1 MNTDE
6 KLSKLSSLSEQS
18 LREQLLLPL
27 MSRMGFKS
35 VMLNHGSLERGK
47 DIVCFDVNRLGEREY
62 IAVVAKA
69 TDLDGNVSSPNSL
82 QALVHQIEQCF
93 DVEYCDLF
101 GKKRITMD
109 RVFVVT
115 SRRITN
121 GAQETVFG
129 RLEKSNLS
137 KMVNFVSGAQL
148 AALLDEHFP
157 AYWDATAEPIEVLRE
172 HRERLLQF
180 ARTLLVSLGANLSSI
195 DATLNEVMVSSV
207 PVRIAAPPD
216 RSISHLSP
224 YGVEIDKIAPEHAHS
239 FCPRYSSRSIQD
251 TFYEAK
257 RYLMFSITEVEEMI
271 ERYEKVVAIEDPT
284 EFVKQ
289 FDVQLERRYSFSRLP
304 FEWVSNAVK
313 SIGQLEEGLNDVE
326 PLRQRLQQIGKLE
339 WAASVVDSLP
349 ELAPEIEVFL
359 HEVDQELFTLKW
371 HIETGNET
379 GKVRLVYEQDA
390 LQQEGSFTTKHSHL
404 IRSFVGDE
412 SRTITPEDVLDAVR
426 LWVREYFDALLASH
440 ALQNED

>member
-18 LREQLLLPL
+18 LREQLLVPL

-47 DIVCFDVNRLGEREY
+47 DIVCFDINRLGEREY

-180 ARTLLVSLGANLSSI
+180 ARTLLASLGANLSSL
-195 DATLNEVMVSSV
+195 DATLNEVMASPV

-216 RSISHLSP
+216 RTISHLSP
-224 YGVEIDKIAPEHAHS
+224 NGVEIDKIAPEHAHN
-239 FCPRYSSRSIQD
+239 FCPRYSSRSIHD
-251 TFYEAK
+251 TFHHAK
-257 RYLMFSITEVEEMI
+257 RYLMFSMTEVEEMI
-271 ERYEKVVAIEDPT
+271 ERYEKVVVIEDPA
-284 EFVKQ
+284 EFMKQ
-289 FDVQLERRYSFSRLP
+289 FEVELEKRYDFSRLP
-304 FEWVSNAVK
+304 FDWVSKAMK
-313 SIGQLEEGLNDVE
+313 ALGELEDGLRDVE
-326 PLRQRLQQIGKLE
+326 PLRQRLHQIGKLE

-349 ELAPEIEVFL
+349 ALAQEIEAFL
-359 HEVDQELFTLKW
+359 GEVDQDSFTLHW
-371 HIETGNET
+371 QIETKDER
-379 GKVRLVYEQDA
+379 GKLGLLYGQDA
-390 LQQEGSFTTKHSHL
+390 TAREDSFTTSHTRL
-404 IRSFVGDE
+404 IESFLGDE
-412 SRTITPEDVLDAVR
+412 TRLITSEDVMSDVLYR
-426 LWVREYFDALLASH
+426 VREHFNRLLAAH
-440 ALQNED
+440 GLLDEV